1 MSQIWHKSPQL
12 NKIGKLYFTALSN
25 YFDFKTLGDPLRWR
39 SPRRGGLRQRIWRL
53 FSLALILLTIC
64 TACAAPPAAAKDR
77 SFPEMSLDFL
87 GEYQLPKMSFEGTPV
102 GGLSGITY
110 DSKGMNEAT
119 SQAYRFYALSDDP
132 SENGEARFYSLRL
145 DLKSGDPEN
154 IALKKV
160 TVEGVTSLKKADG
173 ETFSWGSIN
182 PEGIALS
189 PRNSVFVASEGVT
202 HVGIPPFVGEFE
214 LKTGNQRG
222 NLPIPKRYIPDASDE
237 KQQQGVLDNLGFES
251 LTIDPETFSPG
262 GLDPFRLF
270 VGMEAP
276 LMQDVD
282 SEQASKLRLLHYII
296 VDKTPQLV
304 SENLYTLDQV
314 PMSMLNGLTE
324 LVAIGGGQFL
334 SLERSFGIS
343 GYGAR
348 IYQVAVGA
356 ATDTSRINSFKG
368 KTGMVEPVRKKL
380 LLDFSELG
388 IPLYNLEGMT
398 LGPRLPDGSQSLV
411 LVSDD
416 SFDEAQQTQFILLS
430 LKGKV

>member
-1 MSQIWHKSPQL
+1 MSQRRHKSQQL
-12 NKIGKLYFTALSN
+12 NKNSKIKITALSN
-25 YFDFKTLGDPLRWR
+25 YFDFKTLGDRILR
-39 SPRRGGLRQRIWRL
+39 LC
-53 FSLALILLTIC
+53 SLALILLTIC
-64 TACAAPPAAAKDR
+64 TACVPPPAVAKDR
-77 SFPEMSLDFL
+77 SFPKMSLEFL
-87 GEYQLPKMSFEGTPV
+87 GEYQLPKINFEGAPV

-110 DSKGMNEAT
+110 DSKGMSGVT

-145 DLKSGDPEN
+145 DLTSGDSPN
-154 IALKKV
+154 ISLKKV

-182 PEGIALS
+182 PEAIALS
-189 PRNSVFVASEGVT
+189 PRNSVLIASEGVT
-202 HVGIPPFVGEFE
+202 HVGIPPFVGEFD
-214 LKTGNQRG
+214 LKTGKMRE

-262 GLDPFRLF
+262 GLDPFRVF
-270 VGMEAP
+270 VATEAP

-282 SEQASKLRLLHYII
+282 PEQASKLRLLHYII
-296 VDKTPQLV
+296 VDKTAQLV

-314 PMSMLNGLTE
+314 PLSILNGLTE
-324 LVAIGGGQFL
+324 LVAVGGGQFL
-334 SLERSFGIS
+334 SLERSFGLS

-368 KTGMVEPVRKKL
+368 RSAVEPVRKKL
-380 LLDFSELG
+380 LLDLTELG

-416 SFDEAQQTQFILLS
+416 NFDEAQKTQFLLFS
-430 LKGKV
+430 LKTKN

>member
-1 MSQIWHKSPQL
+1 MSQRWHKSQEL
-12 NKIGKLYFTALSN
+12 NEIGKFYFTALSN
-25 YFDFKTLGDPLRWR
+25 YFEFSSLGD
-39 SPRRGGLRQRIWRL
+39 RILRL

-64 TACAAPPAAAKDR
+64 TACVPPPAAAKDR
-77 SFPEMSLDFL
+77 SFPEMSLEFL
-87 GEYQLPKMSFEGTPV
+87 GEYQLPKISFEGTPV

-110 DSKGMNEAT
+110 DSKGMSEPT

-145 DLKSGDPEN
+145 DLKSGN
-154 IALKKV
+154 SASIGLKKV

-202 HVGIPPFVGEFE
+202 HVGIPPLVEEFD
-214 LKTGNQRG
+214 LITGKWRG
-222 NLPIPKRYIPDASDE
+222 KLPIPKRYIPDASDE
-237 KQQQGVLDNLGFES
+237 KQQQGVLDDLGFES
-251 LTIDPETFSPG
+251 LTIDPETFSKG

-270 VGMEAP
+270 TAIEAP
-276 LMQDVD
+276 LMQDID
-282 SEQASKLRLLHYII
+282 PDNGSKLRLLHYII
-296 VDKTPQLV
+296 VDKTAQLI
-304 SENLYTLDQV
+304 SENLYTLDEV
-314 PMSMLNGLTE
+314 PRSILNGLTE

-334 SLERSFGIS
+334 SLERSFGLS

-368 KTGMVEPVRKKL
+368 RSAMVEPVRKKL
-380 LLDFSELG
+380 LLDLSDLG

-398 LGPRLPDGSQSLV
+398 LGPRLPDGSLSLV

-416 SFDEAQQTQFILLS
+416 SFDEAQQTQFLLLS
-430 LKGKV
+430 LKGKS

>member
-1 MSQIWHKSPQL
+1 MSQIWHKSQKL
-12 NKIGKLYFTALSN
+12 NKIGKIQFTVLSN
-25 YFDFKTLGDPLRWR
+25 YFDFNTLGDPLRWR
-39 SPRRGGLRQRIWRL
+39 SPRRGGLRQRILRL
-53 FSLALILLTIC
+53 FSVVLILLTIC

-110 DSKGMNEAT
+110 DSKGVNEAT

-145 DLKSGDPEN
+145 DLKSGNTES
-154 IALKKV
+154 IGLKKV

-173 ETFSWGSIN
+173 ETFPWGSIN

-202 HVGIPPFVGEFE
+202 HVGIPPLVGEFD

-222 NLPIPKRYIPDASDE
+222 TLPIPKRYIPDASDE

-270 VGMEAP
+270 VATEAP

-282 SEQASKLRLLHYII
+282 PEQASKLRILHYVI
-296 VDKTPQLV
+296 VDKTPQLI

-314 PMSMLNGLTE
+314 PMSILNGLTE
-324 LVAIGGGQFL
+324 LVAISGGQFL

-368 KTGMVEPVRKKL
+368 KTAMLEPVRKKL
-380 LLDFSELG
+380 LLDLSELG

-398 LGPRLPDGSQSLV
+398 LGPRLPDGSQSIV

-430 LKGKV
+430 LKGKF

>member
-12 NKIGKLYFTALSN
+12 NKIGKIQFTALSN
-25 YFDFKTLGDPLRWR
+25 YFDFKTIGDPLRWR
-39 SPRRGGLRQRIWRL
+39 SPRRGGLRQRILRL

-77 SFPEMSLDFL
+77 SFPEMSLEFL

-145 DLKSGDPEN
+145 DLKSGDT
-154 IALKKV
+154 ASVGLKKV

-173 ETFSWGSIN
+173 ETFPWGSIN

-202 HVGIPPFVGEFE
+202 HVGIPPLVGEFE

-222 NLPIPKRYIPDASDE
+222 TLPIPKRYIPDASDE

-270 VGMEAP
+270 VATEAP

-282 SEQASKLRLLHYII
+282 PEQASKLRLLHYVI
-296 VDKTPQLV
+296 VDKTPQLI

-314 PMSMLNGLTE
+314 PMSILNGLTE
-324 LVAIGGGQFL
+324 LVAISGGQFL

-368 KTGMVEPVRKKL
+368 QTTMLEPVRKKL
-380 LLDFSELG
+380 LLDLSELG

>member
-1 MSQIWHKSPQL
+1 MSQRWHKSQQL
-12 NKIGKLYFTALSN
+12 NKNSKIKITALS
-25 YFDFKTLGDPLRWR
+25 YCLHLKTLGDRILR
-39 SPRRGGLRQRIWRL
+39 LC
-53 FSLALILLTIC
+53 SLALILLTIC
-64 TACAAPPAAAKDR
+64 TACAPPPAVAKDR
-77 SFPEMSLDFL
+77 SFPKMSLEFL
-87 GEYQLPKMSFEGTPV
+87 GEYQLPKINFEGAPV

-110 DSKGMNEAT
+110 DSKGMSGVT

-145 DLKSGDPEN
+145 DLTSGDSPN
-154 IALKKV
+154 ISLKKV

-189 PRNSVFVASEGVT
+189 PRNSVLIASEGVT
-202 HVGIPPFVGEFE
+202 HVGIPPFVGEFD
-214 LKTGNQRG
+214 LKTGKMRE

-262 GLDPFRLF
+262 GLDPFRVF
-270 VGMEAP
+270 VATEAP

-282 SEQASKLRLLHYII
+282 PSQASKLRLLHYII
-296 VDKTPQLV
+296 VDKTAQLV

-314 PMSMLNGLTE
+314 PLSILNGLTE
-324 LVAIGGGQFL
+324 LVAVGGGQFL
-334 SLERSFGIS
+334 SLERSFGLS

-368 KTGMVEPVRKKL
+368 RSAVEPVRKKL
-380 LLDFSELG
+380 LLDLTELG

-411 LVSDD
+411 
-416 SFDEAQQTQFILLS
+416 
-430 LKGKV
+430 

>member
-1 MSQIWHKSPQL
+1 MSQRWHKSQQL
-12 NKIGKLYFTALSN
+12 NKNSKIQITALSN
-25 YFDFKTLGDPLRWR
+25 YLDFKTLGD
-39 SPRRGGLRQRIWRL
+39 RILRL

-64 TACAAPPAAAKDR
+64 TACAPPPAVAKDR

-87 GEYQLPKMSFEGTPV
+87 GEYQLPKINFEGAPV

-110 DSKGMNEAT
+110 DSKGMSAVT
-119 SQAYRFYALSDDP
+119 SKAYRFYALSDDP
-132 SENGEARFYSLRL
+132 SENGDARFYSLRL
-145 DLKSGDPEN
+145 DLTSGDSPN
-154 IALKKV
+154 ISLKKV
-160 TVEGVTSLKKADG
+160 TVEGVTYLKKADG

-189 PRNSVFVASEGVT
+189 PRNSVLIASEGVT
-202 HVGIPPFVGEFE
+202 HVGIPPFVGEFD
-214 LKTGNQRG
+214 LKTGKMRG

-262 GLDPFRLF
+262 GLDPFRVF
-270 VGMEAP
+270 VATEAP

-282 SEQASKLRLLHYII
+282 PEQASKLRLLHYII
-296 VDKTPQLV
+296 VDKTAQLV

-314 PMSMLNGLTE
+314 PLSILNGLTE
-324 LVAIGGGQFL
+324 LVAVGGGQFL
-334 SLERSFGIS
+334 SLERSFGLS

-368 KTGMVEPVRKKL
+368 RSAVEPVRKKL
-380 LLDFSELG
+380 LLDLTELG

-416 SFDEAQQTQFILLS
+416 NFDEAQKTQFILFS
-430 LKGKV
+430 LKTKN

>member
-1 MSQIWHKSPQL
+1 MSQRWHKSQQL
-12 NKIGKLYFTALSN
+12 NKNSKIKITALSN
-25 YFDFKTLGDPLRWR
+25 CLHLKTLGD
-39 SPRRGGLRQRIWRL
+39 RILRL

-64 TACAAPPAAAKDR
+64 TACAPPPAVAKDR
-77 SFPEMSLDFL
+77 SFPKMSLEFL
-87 GEYQLPKMSFEGTPV
+87 GEYQLPKINFEGAPV

-110 DSKGMNEAT
+110 DSKGMSGVT

-132 SENGEARFYSLRL
+132 SENGEARFYSFRL
-145 DLKSGDPEN
+145 DLTSGDSPN
-154 IALKKV
+154 ISLKKV
-160 TVEGVTSLKKADG
+160 TVEGVTYLKKADG

-189 PRNSVFVASEGVT
+189 PRNSVLIASEGVT
-202 HVGIPPFVGEFE
+202 HVGIPPFVGEFD
-214 LKTGNQRG
+214 LKTGKMRE

-262 GLDPFRLF
+262 GLDPFRVF
-270 VGMEAP
+270 VATEAP

-282 SEQASKLRLLHYII
+282 PEQASKLRLLHYII
-296 VDKTPQLV
+296 VDKTAQLV

-314 PMSMLNGLTE
+314 PLSILNGLTE
-324 LVAIGGGQFL
+324 LVAVGGGQFL
-334 SLERSFGIS
+334 SLERSFGLS

-368 KTGMVEPVRKKL
+368 RSAVEPVRKKL
-380 LLDFSELG
+380 LLDLTELG

-416 SFDEAQQTQFILLS
+416 NFDEAQKTQFILFS
-430 LKGKV
+430 LKGKG